1 MMEEDS
7 TVMNVN
13 ISDAEDTEAKMKT
26 FMMYK
31 IGKSVC
37 AFAAL
42 NIHAKTPLSVFKYEN
57 SG

>member
-7 TVMNVN
+7 TVLNVN

-42 NIHAKTPLSVFKYEN
+42 TIHAETLLSALKYEN
-57 SG
+57 SR